1 MKIEFFHDVICSFC
15 FPMSDRMHEIQQEF
29 PEIELI
35 HRSFALGWSAND
47 FETMFGSRAAVK
59 EEVLTHWVHAN
70 QNDSKHRFNIEGMR
84 KQRFDFPTSK
94 NALLAA
100 KAAGYIGNQDTYW
113 VLFDKLQEGLFMRS
127 LNIEEPE
134 VIEELVKETTIDFAL
149 WKEAVASEAVWTA
162 VQEDFALASAYGL
175 QGVPAL
181 IINQKYLIN
190 GAVPKQ
196 QISQTIQKILAE
208 EKQQQ
213 PLVSLTLSSEKSAS
227 REFKEGTWTC
237 H

>member
-94 NALLAA
+94 NALLVA

-113 VLFDKLQEGLFMRS
+113 LLFDKLQEGLF
-127 LNIEEPE
+127 I
-134 VIEELVKETTIDFAL
+134 
-149 WKEAVASEAVWTA
+149 
-162 VQEDFALASAYGL
+162 
-175 QGVPAL
+175 
-181 IINQKYLIN
+181 
-190 GAVPKQ
+190 
-196 QISQTIQKILAE
+196 
-208 EKQQQ
+208 
-213 PLVSLTLSSEKSAS
+213 
-227 REFKEGTWTC
+227 
-237 H
+237 

>member
-35 HRSFALGWSAND
+35 HRSFALGWSTND

-94 NALLAA
+94 NALLAV

-113 VLFDKLQEGLFMRS
+113 LLFDKLQEGLFMRS

-196 QISQTIQKILAE
+196 KISQTIQKILAE

-213 PLVSLTLSSEKSAS
+213 PLVSFTPSSEESAS
-227 REFKEGTWTC
+227 CEFKEGTWTC

>member
-1 MKIEFFHDVICSFC
+1 M
-15 FPMSDRMHEIQQEF
+15 
-29 PEIELI
+29 
-35 HRSFALGWSAND
+35 
-47 FETMFGSRAAVK
+47 
-59 EEVLTHWVHAN
+59 
-70 QNDSKHRFNIEGMR
+70 
-84 KQRFDFPTSK
+84 
-94 NALLAA
+94 
-100 KAAGYIGNQDTYW
+100 
-113 VLFDKLQEGLFMRS
+113 
-127 LNIEEPE
+127 PE

-213 PLVSLTLSSEKSAS
+213 PLVSLTPSSEESAS
-227 REFKEGTWTC
+227 CEFKEGTWTC